1 MSEIEHSCDKVI
13 IISRGKVVATDTVA
27 NLNSRMRGSEAVV
40 VGVRA
45 SATPSEIRV
54 GLEQVPGVSRVA
66 LKESNGGVT
75 LFDVESLQGQSVRA
89 ELARQVVRSGW
100 DLMEMRAATYSL
112 EDIFLE
118 LTASEKKSAGA
129 VTIQ

>member
-1 MSEIEHSCDKVI
+1 MI

-27 NLNSRMRGSEAVV
+27 NLNSRMRGSEAVL
-40 VGVRA
+40 VGIRA
-45 SATPSEIRV
+45 SAAPSEIRV
-54 GLEQVPGVSRVA
+54 GLEQVPGVSRVE

-129 VTIQ
+129 ATVQ